1 MTVCN
6 SILLKWF
13 LNKRKL
19 RFKKCICKAFL
30 YRDVTIISISVGGK
44 KELKKFICGIILCVI
59 GLMFSFVCFI
69 RTLYNPFY
77 YNGRE
82 GLLAS
87 FLGNNTLLPFI
98 IFMLVLIAGVSIC
111 IYEAYKWYINLDGS
125 AVYYFFK
132 HFWSLTVKIQK

>member
-1 MTVCN
+1 MDSWHFGLYWISSFFICN
-6 SILLKWF
+6 QVIEDGS
-13 LNKRKL
+13 
-19 RFKKCICKAFL
+19 FL

-44 KELKKFICGIILCVI
+44 KELKKFICGIILCII
-59 GLMFSFVCFI
+59 GFMFAFVCFI
-69 RTLYNPFY
+69 RTLYKPFY

-98 IFMLVLIAGVSIC
+98 ISMLVLIAGVSIC

-132 HFWSLTVKIQK
+132 HFWSLTVEIQK